1 MSTVTQKVTKVLNEK
16 MVQLALVAGVL
27 FYIVA
32 NPALFDFV
40 RGIVEKLLAVV
51 NIKVTFDGTKLLV
64 LHSLVFAVLF
74 YVSEKFLLR
83 PVIDMIKK
91 VVPGGPK

>member
-1 MSTVTQKVTKVLNEK
+1 MSTVTQKVTKVFNEK

-40 RGIVEKLLAVV
+40 RGLVEKLLAVV

-83 PVIDMIKK
+83 PVVDMIKK

>member
-64 LHSLVFAVLF
+64 FHSLVFAVLF

>member
-1 MSTVTQKVTKVLNEK
+1 MSTVTEKVTNVLNEK

-40 RGIVEKLLAVV
+40 RGLVEKVLAVA
-51 NIKVTFDGTKLLV
+51 NIKVTFDGTKLLIF
-64 LHSLVFAVLF
+64 HSLVFASLF
-74 YVSEKFLLR
+74 FVSEKFLLK
-83 PVIDMIKK
+83 PVIDMVKK
-91 VVPGGPK
+91 VVPGGSR